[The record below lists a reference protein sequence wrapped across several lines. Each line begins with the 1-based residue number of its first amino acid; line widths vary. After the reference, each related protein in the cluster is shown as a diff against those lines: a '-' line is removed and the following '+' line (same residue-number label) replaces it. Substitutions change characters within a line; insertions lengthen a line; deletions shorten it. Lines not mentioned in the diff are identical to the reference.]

1 MRLRNGF
8 TLHGV
13 PYVVIVHGSG
23 DKTVPLDDSIRL
35 LETADGPGR
44 SRLEVINDSHAL
56 KSIKPEEL
64 RQWVE
69 EVFTQGKQQVRLLA
83 DSGSKNVDPSLYEWG
98 DQETDAGKAAKL
110 EHEMGDE
117 DSSRGTSATQEPTGT
132 GSV

>member
-1 MRLRNGF
+1 MR
-8 TLHGV
+8 
-13 PYVVIVHGSG
+13 
-23 DKTVPLDDSIRL
+23 
-35 LETADGPGR
+35 AD
-44 SRLEVINDSHAL
+44 DSHAL